1 MSNQERKR
9 KNNILSF
16 FQPRIDNP
24 SSSERIETHAS
35 INIEEPGP
43 PSKSKKVVFDESSLE
58 RDPELRISML
68 QHPVNHRD
76 EIRRAY
82 IKMGPY
88 QPKLSEYPRSE
99 SGKQHR
105 RFQYTWFKKF
115 PWLEYSPSKDAVFCF
130 PCYLFELSEAQQS
143 TFTIEGFR
151 SWKRVNNGAKCA
163 FLSHMGSSNSTH
175 NKSSKS
181 VVDLMNVIRHI
192 DKVMN
197 RESSEQIQKNRLR
210 LTATIGCVHWL
221 SLQACGLRGHDE
233 SSYSQN
239 RGNFIEMLKLL
250 GKWNASI
257 GDVILDK
264 APGNARYTSPEV
276 QKEILHIIAKDV
288 SNKEQMA
295 IILRFVNAYGFLR
308 ERFFQIVHVHD
319 TTAATL
325 KKEICDVLTIYNLE
339 IHNMRGQGY
348 DGASN
353 MSGAFNGLQALFLKD
368 CPYAY
373 YVHCFAHRLQLALVA
388 AAEKEISIWLFFS
401 NLTTI
406 VNLVTSSSKRN
417 AGLQSCQVNE
427 IARSIV
433 VGERE
438 TGRGANQ
445 IGTLQRVGTTRWSSH
460 FDSILSLID
469 MYDATINVL
478 ENIIIDGTSTSM
490 RGEAGGSLIVM
501 KLDVDI
507 SEMSSH
513 YKHSSRSCQKKDTI
527 TVEHHFH
534 YDIFNVAID
543 FQLEELNSRFSDE
556 TVELLILSSALD
568 PKDNFK
574 WFNIDKICILAEKYY
589 PEDFTGQEMHHLS
602 CQLQHFELDVVCHE
616 DFQKMSTISELCR
629 GLFET
634 KKLHYNLIYKL
645 IRLVLTL
652 PVSTATTERAFSA
665 MNHVKTVF
673 RGKMGDCFLT
683 DSMIIYIERE
693 FSSNIDSDSIIDE
706 YYTSKNRRSQL
717 Q

>member
-9 KNNILSF
+9 KKNILSF
-16 FQPRIDNP
+16 FQPTIDNP

-35 INIEEPGP
+35 IHIEEPEP
-43 PSKSKKVVFDESSLE
+43 PSKSKSVVFDETSLE
-58 RDPELRISML
+58 RDPGLRIPML

-143 TFTIEGFR
+143 TFTIEGFK
-151 SWKRVNNGAKCA
+151 SWKRVNDGAKCA

-181 VVDLMNVIRHI
+181 VVDLMNVTRHI
-192 DKVMN
+192 DVVMN
-197 RESSEQIQKNRLR
+197 RETSEHIQKNGLR
-210 LTATIGCVHWL
+210 LAATIECVHWL
-221 SLQACGLRGHDE
+221 SLQGCGLRGHDE
-233 SSYSQN
+233 SSYSLN

-250 GKWNASI
+250 GKWNA
-257 GDVILDK
+257 
-264 APGNARYTSPEV
+264 N
-276 QKEILHIIAKDV
+276 
-288 SNKEQMA
+288 
-295 IILRFVNAYGFLR
+295 
-308 ERFFQIVHVHD
+308 
-319 TTAATL
+319 
-325 KKEICDVLTIYNLE
+325 
-339 IHNMRGQGY
+339 
-348 DGASN
+348 
-353 MSGAFNGLQALFLKD
+353 

-373 YVHCFAHRLQLALVA
+373 YVHCFAHRLQLALVG

-417 AGLQSCQVNE
+417 AELQSNQVNE
-427 IARSIV
+427 IARSV
-433 VGERE
+433 VAGERE

-445 IGTLQRVGTTRWSSH
+445 IGTLHRAGTTRWSSH
-460 FDSILSLID
+460 FDSICSLID

-501 KLDVDI
+501 KSFDFIFILHLMQKIMGITNLLCRALQQKSLDIISAMDLVSTTKELFLRLRNDGFDILLSYVKSFCTRLDVDI
-507 SEMSSH
+507 PEMSSH
-513 YKHSSRSCQKKDTI
+513 YKHSTRSCKKKDTI

-574 WFNIDKICILAEKYY
+574 WFNIDKICTLAEKYY
-589 PEDFTGQEMHHLS
+589 PEDFTEQERHHLR

-616 DFQKMSTISELCR
+616 HFELD
-629 GLFET
+629 
-634 KKLHYNLIYKL
+634 
-645 IRLVLTL
+645 V
-652 PVSTATTERAFSA
+652 A
-665 MNHVKTVF
+665 
-673 RGKMGDCFLT
+673 
-683 DSMIIYIERE
+683 
-693 FSSNIDSDSIIDE
+693 SNIDSDSIIDE